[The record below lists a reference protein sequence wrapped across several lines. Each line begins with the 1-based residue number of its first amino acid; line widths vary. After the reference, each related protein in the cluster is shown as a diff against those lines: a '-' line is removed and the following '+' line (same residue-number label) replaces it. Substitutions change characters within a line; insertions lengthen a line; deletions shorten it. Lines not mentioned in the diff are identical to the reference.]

1 MEKIKKDK
9 YIHLNIESIMFYK
22 DSERYGFGIGVGYDG
37 TIVTTYFYGFDGNG
51 YFDGTTIKRFY
62 I

>member
-1 MEKIKKDK
+1 
-9 YIHLNIESIMFYK
+9 MFYK

-37 TIVTTYFYGFDGNG
+37 TIVTTYFSGFDGNG

-62 I
+62 ICK